1 MMQQKHKEDYE
12 EVLSLISKS
21 KSLAIS
27 RFADGEASILKNV
40 NVGNKDGWKYVKD
53 KNLAFRSYLRRSLTL
68 SDDNFIYGISSRN
81 VDEKNYLFLKNFI
94 NQKIEFLTFSDIWV
108 NNNYN
113 DFQSNFH
120 KVINDTKKKIVL
132 LTGSKAKPQNLS
144 KLITISESFLVPGN
158 CVRYFE
164 KNKDHFL
171 GKLDLLS
178 SSYTNTIFLIAL
190 GPLSNIAIKFLWQTN
205 PLNIFLDIGS
215 AYDPI
220 LFGRNSRNYHKEG
233 HPDRKIIDLW

>member
-81 VDEKNYLFLKNFI
+81 VGDAEANRSTPNCGGLVS
-94 NQKIEFLTFSDIWV
+94 QSSWIWMLV
-108 NNNYN
+108 ER
-113 DFQSNFH
+113 SRSGH
-120 KVINDTKKKIVL
+120 TK
-132 LTGSKAKPQNLS
+132 
-144 KLITISESFLVPGN
+144 F
-158 CVRYFE
+158 F
-164 KNKDHFL
+164 
-171 GKLDLLS
+171 
-178 SSYTNTIFLIAL
+178 
-190 GPLSNIAIKFLWQTN
+190 
-205 PLNIFLDIGS
+205 
-215 AYDPI
+215 
-220 LFGRNSRNYHKEG
+220 
-233 HPDRKIIDLW
+233 

>member
-1 MMQQKHKEDYE
+1 MMQQKHREDYK

-27 RFADGEASILKNV
+27 RFADGEASILKNL

-94 NQKIEFLTFSDIWV
+94 NQKIEFITFSDIWV

-120 KVINDTKKKIVL
+120 KVINATKKKVVL

-144 KLITISESFLVPGN
+144 KLITFFNGKSKNAFFLPSDKELNLGLLEKQIIVSFEYL
-158 CVRYFE
+158 RIE
-164 KNKDHFL
+164 L
-171 GKLDLLS
+171 AQRTS
-178 SSYTNTIFLIAL
+178 SS
-190 GPLSNIAIKFLWQTN
+190 G
-205 PLNIFLDIGS
+205 
-215 AYDPI
+215 
-220 LFGRNSRNYHKEG
+220 
-233 HPDRKIIDLW
+233 